1 MADGLLGVTEGL
13 TWMTD
18 CLTWMTDCL
27 SWMADCLTWMTGVC
41 HCGHRA
47 AIHAGIFAMAFGAAL
62 RQVREQQLQHH
73 LLALDSARTAAVHL
87 HAGSDLAAAT
97 RRQLSLALNLNNASA
112 AIAGLA
118 KPLLEA
124 KMRNLHAVTLRR
136 LQDGLSL

>member
-1 MADGLLGVTEGL
+1 MTDYLCGMTNCLLGVTEGL

-18 CLTWMTDCL
+18 CLTWMTG
-27 SWMADCLTWMTGVC
+27 AC

-97 RRQLSLALNLNNASA
+97 RRQLALALNLNNASA